1 MDVLE
6 KTSQA
11 FIQMFGTSGDGLRH
25 KSNGLLRGSVVKK
38 KLPLIKHFDWDK
50 FKYRLLTFL
59 HYVSYC

>member
-11 FIQMFGTSGDGLRH
+11 FIQTFGTSGDGLKH

-38 KLPLIKHFDWDK
+38 KLSLIKLFDWDK
-50 FKYRLLTFL
+50 FKYRLSIFFNN
-59 HYVSYC
+59 VSY